1 MSQEKARNALTAVFP
16 NIKSISDFIKD
27 SEGRKR
33 LWSFIDFAARHGLI
47 ESKTNEAFN
56 AFILSNSRSSKNESL
71 NDLTMEELIN
81 NKEDYLS
88 IRISNKAL
96 IDKINALLSKNGI
109 KMPQLSR
116 AMFTRLKKH
125 IADTPRKRDALRSFA
140 FWIGYERSEMG
151 KEWHYETLKDL
162 CCEDSS
168 KIIDN
173 FCGIRMAFSINS
185 RGIIIGQ
192 NIVAWMKRTI
202 KNTLMERKDLF
213 NGLTLPKV
221 RNHDLNTFQLDLP
234 NTDQSAIP
242 AAYANTLK
250 KAITIA
256 HQIAIQWMI
265 SGFANYNRFF
275 SIGIAAGHFDEI
287 NNQLQAILNVKLPED
302 PVIRLTDY
310 TQQCSKINQ
319 IKVILNH
326 IPEEIELFSGEA
338 FKVWW
343 IIELSGFIYWDLVPR
358 IISKGLLG
366 NSSFNSFDL
375 RRQLTIPNRA
385 SSLQDNDAI
394 NCFLKFPR
402 HQMLGF
408 EIARAF
414 LCKKKISSAIE
425 IINAILRVSP
435 HHQNSRIMRMMLY
448 RLLGGEASNYYLSTL
463 MFRMAENEANYILE
477 TLGHTSED
485 FYYEY
490 GILKLAQLST
500 AIKVLQQHD
509 KNIFEIRDIRLTT
522 ADLITMVNQAEEVI
536 IQGLTVSSPTA
547 ERIIHLFLSVQVL
560 KLVIL
565 ENIKDDG
572 GINQRLTCPNNKIKQ
587 HMYGLFISLYNQE
600 FDLETSDITSVL
612 QFVNEIICH
621 NDSLVALEVF
631 KPEQFFN
638 NAVFYW
644 DIIPVRN
651 VAIINATLE
660 MLKKALIS
668 ANTCALK
675 KDPVYSITNLSGQF
689 ISADQFISQINSIIK
704 EIERRY
710 QKKSELEIMDPTSVI
725 GRAEDDLVLMTYYI

>member
-16 NIKSISDFIKD
+16 NIQSISDFIKD
-27 SEGRKR
+27 SEGQKR
-33 LWSFIDFAARHGLI
+33 LRSFVDFAARNGLI

-56 AFILSNSRSSKNESL
+56 SFIQSNTRFSKNESL
-71 NDLTMEELIN
+71 DDLTLEELIN
-81 NKEDYLS
+81 NKEEYLS

-96 IDKINALLSKNGI
+96 VDKINALLLKNDI

-116 AMFTRLKKH
+116 AMFTRLKKQ

-140 FWIGYERSEMG
+140 FWIGYERSDMG
-151 KEWHYETLKDL
+151 AEWHYETLKDL
-162 CCEDSS
+162 CLEDSN
-168 KIIDN
+168 KIIDKL
-173 FCGIRMAFSINS
+173 CGIRMAFSINS
-185 RGIIIGQ
+185 RGNIIGQ
-192 NIVAWMKRTI
+192 NIVIWMKRTI

-213 NGLTLPKV
+213 NGVTLPKV
-221 RNHDLNTFQLDLP
+221 KNHDLNTFQLDLH

-275 SIGIAAGHFDEI
+275 SIGIAAGPFDEV
-287 NNQLQAILNVKLPED
+287 NNQLQAILNAKLPED

-310 TQQCSKINQ
+310 TQQCTKINQ

-326 IPEEIELFSGEA
+326 RPKEIELYSGEA

-343 IIELSGFIYWDLVPR
+343 IIELSGVIYWDLVPR
-358 IISKGLLG
+358 IISEGLLDKG
-366 NSSFNSFDL
+366 SSNVYNL
-375 RRQLTIPNRA
+375 RRKLTVPNRA

-394 NCFLKFPR
+394 DCFLKFPR

-414 LCKKKISSAIE
+414 LSKKKISAAME
-425 IINAILRVSP
+425 IINVILRVTP

-448 RLLGGEASNYYLSTL
+448 RLLGVEASNYYLSTL

-485 FYYEY
+485 YYYEY
-490 GILKLAQLST
+490 GMLKLAQLST
-500 AIKVLQQHD
+500 AIKELQRHE
-509 KNIFEIRDIRLTT
+509 KNIVEIRDIRLKA
-522 ADLITMVNQAEEVI
+522 ADLITMLDQAEEVI

-560 KLVIL
+560 KFVLL

-572 GINQRLTCPNNKIKQ
+572 TINQHLTCPNNKIKQ
-587 HMYGLFISLYNQE
+587 HMSGVFISLYQQE
-600 FDLETSDITSVL
+600 FDLETSDVNLVL
-612 QFVNEIICH
+612 QYVSELVCH
-621 NDSLVALEVF
+621 NDSMVALEVF
-631 KPEQFFN
+631 KPEQFFI

-644 DIIPVRN
+644 DILPVRN
-651 VAIINATLE
+651 VAVIKATLD
-660 MLKKALIS
+660 MLEKTLKS
-668 ANTCALK
+668 AKSHALK

-689 ISADQFISQINSIIK
+689 ISAGQLISQITSLIK

-710 QKKSELEIMDPTSVI
+710 QKESELETMDPSAII
-725 GRAEDDLVLMTYYI
+725 GGAEDDLVLMTYHI